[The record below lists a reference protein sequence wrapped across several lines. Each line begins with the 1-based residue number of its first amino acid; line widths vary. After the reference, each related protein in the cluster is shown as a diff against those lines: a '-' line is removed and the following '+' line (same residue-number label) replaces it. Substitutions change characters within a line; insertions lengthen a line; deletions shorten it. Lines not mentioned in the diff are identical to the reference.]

1 MLPPYI
7 IEQIRKREEDVAR
20 EQPVIQLP
28 VPEPRRRRSPLPG
41 SPQPAAPAEDGERGV
56 VIIDLG

>member
-7 IEQIRKREEDVAR
+7 IEQIRKREEDAVR
-20 EQPVIQLP
+20 EQPIVQLP
-28 VPEPRRRRSPLPG
+28 LPAKRPPIEKSPE
-41 SPQPAAPAEDGERGV
+41 APAEGERGV

>member
-7 IEQIRKREEDVAR
+7 IEQIRKREEDAVR
-20 EQPVIQLP
+20 EQPVVQLP
-28 VPEPRRRRSPLPG
+28 LPAKRLPAESPEP
-41 SPQPAAPAEDGERGV
+41 AAEVDRGV